1 MRMISANGRGTEIPH
16 ITIWAWGSVPLFS
29 KMAKCASRGALR
41 TSAKCANAPQ
51 KERLPPTRPRTN
63 TQVRVNM
70 AFFSMQHCSLTT
82 SNPANY
88 GSIQVVRE
96 GYCDPHVML
105 LIEKLIKNCES
116 TSQILTGWSQ
126 NNGNHPGTA
135 VVFLNLLIG
144 NMGKVVRAGCQ
155 NYEWKYKRWVKSKG
169 QLGSSCSFFHSYLL
183 PHLTAFSA
191 AFLWSFCKC

>member
-1 MRMISANGRGTEIPH
+1 MRMNSANGCVTKIPH
-16 ITIWAWGSVPLFS
+16 ITIWAGGSVPLFS

-51 KERLPPTRPRTN
+51 KERPPPTRQYTRACKCG
-63 TQVRVNM
+63 V
-70 AFFSMQHCSLTT
+70 FFNAALF
-82 SNPANY
+82 SNHEQPSKY

-96 GYCDPHVML
+96 GYCDSHVML
-105 LIEKLIKNCES
+105 FMEKLIKNCES

-155 NYEWKYKRWVKSKG
+155 NYEWKVS
-169 QLGSSCSFFHSYLL
+169 
-183 PHLTAFSA
+183 
-191 AFLWSFCKC
+191 

>member
-1 MRMISANGRGTEIPH
+1 MAPPHILGHFRKLLVIISKKEGKLWRWEGYMRTNSTNGCVTEILH
-16 ITIWAWGSVPLFS
+16 ITIWAGGSVPLFS

-51 KERLPPTRPRTN
+51 KERPPPTRQYTRACKCG
-63 TQVRVNM
+63 V
-70 AFFSMQHCSLTT
+70 FFNAALF
-82 SNPANY
+82 SNHEQPSKY

-155 NYEWKYKRWVKSKG
+155 NYEWKVS
-169 QLGSSCSFFHSYLL
+169 
-183 PHLTAFSA
+183 
-191 AFLWSFCKC
+191 

>member
-1 MRMISANGRGTEIPH
+1 MRMISGNGRVTEILH
-16 ITIWAWGSVPLFS
+16 ITIWAGEGVPLFS
-29 KMAKCASRGALR
+29 KMAKCASSGAVR

-51 KERLPPTRPRTN
+51 KERLPPTRQQPYTRACKCG
-63 TQVRVNM
+63 V
-70 AFFSMQHCSLTT
+70 FFNAALF
-82 SNPANY
+82 SNLEQPCKSWLNSSCAW
-88 GSIQVVRE
+88 RLLW
-96 GYCDPHVML
+96 CDPNVML

-155 NYEWKYKRWVKSKG
+155 NYEWKVS
-169 QLGSSCSFFHSYLL
+169 
-183 PHLTAFSA
+183 
-191 AFLWSFCKC
+191 